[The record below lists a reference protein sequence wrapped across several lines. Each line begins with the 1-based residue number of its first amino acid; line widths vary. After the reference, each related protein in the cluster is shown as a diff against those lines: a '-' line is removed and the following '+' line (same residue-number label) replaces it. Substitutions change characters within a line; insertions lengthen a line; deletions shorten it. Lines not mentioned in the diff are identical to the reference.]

1 MAKAKSAESGITKNL
16 FDAIQQ
22 IVADKGFDRDE
33 VMEIIETGMISA
45 YRRKYKSAE
54 NISVN
59 IDREKEEI
67 LITARRTVVDNVIM
81 PGMQIHIDEAKK
93 INPDVEM
100 GQEIDVVE
108 TPEDFGRI
116 SVQTAMQ
123 VVAQKLRNLEQ
134 NRIREEYTSRIGEL
148 INGYILR
155 KRGDTVFVDLGK
167 VEAVMPVK
175 YQIPG
180 ERYRVEDK
188 IKVVLHSIEE
198 DQKGHAIRV
207 LVSRADKKFVQKL
220 FEMEV
225 PEIYDNIV
233 NIVNIGR
240 IAGIRTKVV
249 VRSDRSDVDPVGACV
264 GVRGVRIQ
272 AIVRELGNE
281 RIDIVEH
288 SENAKEFITNALSPA
303 TPTLVKV
310 DIANHEALAVVG
322 DKDLSI
328 AIGKDGSNVKLA
340 SIISGYKIDVKSESQ
355 FSTELASPEARE
367 RLDDLFAAKT
377 ETEEDEDG
385 TLLDDL
391 PGLTNR
397 VRKILNEAGIYYLE
411 DLINLEEE
419 DLIDI
424 EGMGEATAKKL
435 MEIIAENVE
444 FEEDDESE
452 PKALNPDE
460 VDAESPE
467 DQDTAEDEPEE

>member
-1 MAKAKSAESGITKNL
+1 MARAKNAASGFTKNL

-33 VMEIIETGMISA
+33 VIEIIENGMIAA

-54 NISVN
+54 NVKVF
-59 IDREKEEI
+59 IDREKEVIE
-67 LITARRTVVDNVIM
+67 ITARRTVVDNVIM
-81 PGMQIHIDEAKK
+81 PGMQIHIDDARK
-93 INPDVEM
+93 IDPNAELD
-100 GQEIDVVE
+100 QEIDVVE

-134 NRIREEYTSRIGEL
+134 NRIREEYTNRIGEL

-188 IKVVLHSIEE
+188 IKVVLHSIED
-198 DQKGHAIRV
+198 DQKGHSLRV

-240 IAGIRTKVV
+240 IPGIRTKVV

-281 RIDIVEH
+281 RIDIVEY
-288 SENAKEFITNALSPA
+288 SDNAKEFITNALSPA
-303 TPTLVKV
+303 TPTLVKA
-310 DIANHEALAVVG
+310 DIANHEALAVVA
-322 DKDLSI
+322 DKELSI

-340 SIISGYKIDVKSESQ
+340 SIITGYKIDVKSESQ
-355 FSTELASPEARE
+355 FSTELASPEARD
-367 RLDDLFAAKT
+367 RLDDLFAART
-377 ETEEDEDG
+377 ETDEDDEG

-391 PGLTNR
+391 PGLTKR

-419 DLIDI
+419 DLIGI

-444 FEEDDESE
+444 FEEDEEAES
-452 PKALNPDE
+452 KAETADE
-460 VDAESPE
+460 VDAESAI
-467 DQDTAEDEPEE
+467 DQATAAEEE